1 MGFNLAKQT
10 RFLDVSLPSLTALLH
25 LRFKFYG
32 GHEHDKNFFFSFREL
47 RYSPLESIPESFPT
61 LEKLNEIRKEEWG
74 LEQHVFS
81 FK

>member
-1 MGFNLAKQT
+1 MEVVNTKQT
-10 RFLDVSLPSLTALLH
+10 FSVS
-25 LRFKFYG
+25 FC
-32 GHEHDKNFFFSFREL
+32 EL
-47 RYSPLESIPESFPT
+47 RYSPLESIPENFPT